1 MIFSKNVYGKNS
13 FLRHIDKV
21 DISKDSYR
29 NKGTFKYFIGYRNK
43 YVKPLW
49 IRLPQMNGYF
59 KHFDS
64 KNKYMNLLVHDKEL
78 LKIQCRWILDK
89 ISNLLKKEVD
99 SELVHDYKYIKSK
112 INFYN
117 GKIKTNFHVNK
128 IPRNGE
134 CCALLSVILL
144 DSVIEVEKK
153 SYTQIFLEGYKYGV
167 KKKSIRN
174 TINEQ
179 QNLDDSE
186 HESDKQSNKEDK
198 DCILMIFKFLWI

>member
-1 MIFSKNVYGKNS
+1 
-13 FLRHIDKV
+13 
-21 DISKDSYR
+21 
-29 NKGTFKYFIGYRNK
+29 
-43 YVKPLW
+43 
-49 IRLPQMNGYF
+49 MNGYV
-59 KHFDS
+59 KYFDS

-99 SELVHDYKYIKSK
+99 SELVYDYKYIKSK

-153 SYTQIFLEGYKYGV
+153 SYTQIF
-167 KKKSIRN
+167 
-174 TINEQ
+174 
-179 QNLDDSE
+179 
-186 HESDKQSNKEDK
+186 
-198 DCILMIFKFLWI
+198 

>member
-1 MIFSKNVYGKNS
+1 
-13 FLRHIDKV
+13 
-21 DISKDSYR
+21 
-29 NKGTFKYFIGYRNK
+29 
-43 YVKPLW
+43 
-49 IRLPQMNGYF
+49 MNGYV
-59 KHFDS
+59 KYFDS

-99 SELVHDYKYIKSK
+99 SELVYDYKYIKSK

-134 CCALLSVILL
+134 SCALLSVIFL

-153 SYTQIFLEGYKYGV
+153 SCTQIFLEGYKYGV
-167 KKKSIRN
+167 KKKNIRN
-174 TINEQ
+174 AINEQ
-179 QNLDDSE
+179 LNLDDSE
-186 HESDKQSNKEDK
+186 HESDKQPNKEDK
-198 DCILMIFKFLWI
+198 DCILMIFKFLWYD